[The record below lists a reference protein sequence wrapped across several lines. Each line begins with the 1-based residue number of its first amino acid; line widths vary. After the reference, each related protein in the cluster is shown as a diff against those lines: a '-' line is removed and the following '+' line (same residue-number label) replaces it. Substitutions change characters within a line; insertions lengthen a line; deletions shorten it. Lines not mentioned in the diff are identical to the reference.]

1 MKNIPEGFHSVTPY
15 LVLKDAAGAI
25 ELYTAAFGA
34 TSVNR
39 MMMPG
44 SDKIIHACLQIGSS
58 KIFLCDEDP
67 QQGMLAADDPDKGPR
82 FYVYFDDVQQ
92 QHQQAVSAGMTEVSA
107 PMEMFWG
114 DAMSV
119 LKDPYGVNW
128 SLATHV
134 RDVSE
139 EEMAEAMAQME

>member
-1 MKNIPEGFHSVTPY
+1 MKNIPEGFESITPY

-39 MMMPG
+39 LMMPG
-44 SDKIIHACLQIGSS
+44 SDKIMHACLQIGTS
-58 KIFLCDEDP
+58 KIFLCDESP
-67 QQGMLAADDPDKGPR
+67 EQGMLGPDGPDRGPR
-82 FYVYFDDVQQ
+82 FYVYFDNLNE
-92 QHQQAVSAGMTEVSA
+92 QHRQAVSAGMTEVSA

-119 LKDPYGVNW
+119 LQDPYGVNW
-128 SLATHV
+128 SLAAHV

-139 EEMAEAMAQME
+139 EEMAEAMAQMG